1 MVYFYDLRS
10 FNAPTSVIEAH
21 TSEVSSV
28 KFQPGKAGADV
39 SSLFSS
45 ISENSRTTDATFGT
59 LFSPPIL
66 TEKKK
71 FNADTTFSN
80 TSTAMKENL
89 KPESSNTSMGSQVFS
104 PIRDISIGNGQ
115 SFGMAKT
122 PILHTS
128 SHSRFST
135 ESIFSPLRETSFNS
149 PFTSVPGVKTPL
161 LASIH
166 EESLQFTSDNVSEN
180 KSLNK
185 SITKDTQVSFDTKDK
200 FNFENEDDNNV
211 ATDEPVT
218 YIKNS
223 IQTGKETQDF
233 NKDFSQSKN
242 ESEGSKTTENM
253 DHVIISSSTPFYM
266 PKIKLN
272 EQSIS
277 EGSESCSEPLI
288 ASPSQFSNSNVDVK
302 DVLTAFPQALSPKGS
317 CSNSSIKALPISHQ
331 NEEKEEVEVFK
342 QKYVQAAV
350 EECMDDFCCDMRKH
364 LWHIHYDILKSFQTQ
379 KAEIENVLRRYAINE
394 TLLEEMK
401 RLREENEKLKSTPFV
416 GHFTDDKNE
425 DETAKH

>member
-1 MVYFYDLRS
+1 MRK
-10 FNAPTSVIEAH
+10 FNAPTSIIEAH

-28 KFQPGKAGADV
+28 KFQPVKAGADV

-45 ISENSRTTDATFGT
+45 LSENSRMTDATFDNI
-59 LFSPPIL
+59 FSPA
-66 TEKKK
+66 EKMK
-71 FNADTTFSN
+71 FCADTTFN

-122 PILHTS
+122 PTLHTS

-149 PFTSVPGVKTPL
+149 PFASVPGVKTPL

-166 EESLQFTSDNVSEN
+166 EESLQFTSDSVSEN

-185 SITKDTQVSFDTKDK
+185 SITKDTQVSIDTKDK
-200 FNFENEDDNNV
+200 FTYENEDDKNV
-211 ATDEPVT
+211 ATDGPIT

-223 IQTGKETQDF
+223 IQTEKETQDF

-242 ESEGSKTTENM
+242 KSEGSITTENM
-253 DHVIISSSTPFYM
+253 DHVIISSSMPFYM

-277 EGSESCSEPLI
+277 EGSESCSEPII
-288 ASPSQFSNSNVDVK
+288 ASTSQISNSNVDVK
-302 DVLTAFPQALSPKGS
+302 DVLTAFPQALSAKSS
-317 CSNSSIKALPISHQ
+317 CANSGVQALPISHKK
-331 NEEKEEVEVFK
+331 EEEEEVEVLK

-350 EECMDDFCCDMRKH
+350 EECMDDFCSDMRKH
-364 LWHIHYDILKSFQTQ
+364 LWHIHYDVLKSFQTQ
-379 KAEIENVLRRYAINE
+379 KTEIENLLKNYAINE
-394 TLLEEMK
+394 TLLEEVK
-401 RLREENEKLKSTPFV
+401 RLREENAKLKSTPFV

-425 DETAKH
+425 DEAA